1 MKKSILVLSALL
13 TLVASG
19 ICLQSCSSEYE
30 EYTTEEYGY
39 YTEEEIAEIKALAEK
54 YGLNVELR
62 FDNCGLKRS
71 IEEFEYR
78 FQVLSS
84 LKGDYE
90 MIPVKQIDGNVSLV
104 SNKKISSYRTST
116 RSVEKGSWSGSESV
130 RIEKERNN
138 MKYYDYYYV
147 DVSISWDFEK
157 DVVSQRIKGSV
168 DISGLD
174 NVSSKISGNVLGS
187 ESISFSGSV
196 SGEEEDDNDNVI
208 KYSFSITNGEVNTK
222 TNYGSFTVQ

>member
-1 MKKSILVLSALL
+1 
-13 TLVASG
+13 
-19 ICLQSCSSEYE
+19 
-30 EYTTEEYGY
+30 
-39 YTEEEIAEIKALAEK
+39 
-54 YGLNVELR
+54 
-62 FDNCGLKRS
+62 
-71 IEEFEYR
+71 
-78 FQVLSS
+78 
-84 LKGDYE
+84 
-90 MIPVKQIDGNVSLV
+90 
-104 SNKKISSYRTST
+104 
-116 RSVEKGSWSGSESV
+116 
-130 RIEKERNN
+130 